1 MMRIQFER
9 TGGFTGMRLAL
20 DLTES
25 DLPAD
30 EWQTLQAALQQA
42 EFFQL
47 PRKVAGGGQPDRF
60 TYQITVET
68 ATNSHTVEL
77 GDGEIPDNVQPL
89 IQQLNLLARTHR

>member
-1 MMRIQFER
+1 MRIQFER

-25 DLPAD
+25 DLPED

-47 PRKVAGGGQPDRF
+47 PGKYTGGGQPDRF
-60 TYQITVET
+60 TYQVTVET
-68 ATNSHTVEL
+68 ETHSHTVEL
-77 GDGEIPDNVQPL
+77 GDGQIPENVQPL
-89 IQQLNLLARTHR
+89 IQQLNLLARTRR